1 MTEATNCSLI
11 FWSFFCSHLLGLIS
25 LAKARARIDLSSIVT
40 PLHVRDVI
48 AVLTES
54 MAQTRISAEQ
64 TGAASG
70 GSNKNSQLQSFIQM
84 MQLRS
89 AAVNRRIFNYEE
101 LKEIG
106 KRAGIITGLAKLV
119 DLANMAGYLLKK
131 GVDMYEVVPD

>member
-1 MTEATNCSLI
+1 MTEATNHSFTFLI
-11 FWSFFCSHLLGLIS
+11 FSFCSQLLGLIS
-25 LAKARARIDLSSIVT
+25 LSEARARLDLSSIVT

-54 MAQTRISAEQ
+54 MAQTRISAPQ
-64 TGAASG
+64 TGGAG
-70 GSNKNSQLQSFIQM
+70 GSSRNAQLQTFVQM

-89 AAVNRRIFNYEE
+89 AAVGRRIFEYEE

-106 KRAGIITGLAKLV
+106 KRAGIMTGIAKLV